1 MKETS
6 IEKRGKPKE
15 NISQI
20 RELPEG
26 HRVQT
31 VNAAEKSA
39 KIRKEKCLFWQNT
52 IIVGFSK
59 SSVSGM
65 TEEEKSPL
73 GSGSDCTGKEVCRDP
88 GLSFQDGGL

>member
-39 KIRKEKCLFWQNT
+39 KIRRGKCLFWQNT

-59 SSVSGM
+59 SGVNGM